1 MPFIRSLF
9 CLLMLIFVSCSP
21 SKDALQSQSNAPP
34 KIEFLTSPE
43 TAKLGF
49 PFSEAVRVG
58 NMLYLS
64 GQIGTLPGT
73 DQLATGGIQGE
84 TRQTMENI
92 KRVLE
97 ENGSSL
103 SQVVKVTV
111 MLADISEWP
120 ALNEVYVEYFPND
133 KPARSAFAGSG
144 LALNARCEIEVI
156 ATTHGN
162 KR

>member
-1 MPFIRSLF
+1 MPFIRTLF
-9 CLLMLIFVSCSP
+9 CLLIIIFASCS
-21 SKDALQSQSNAPP
+21 QSQDVSQSQRTAQPD
-34 KIEFLTSPE
+34 IEFLTAPE

-120 ALNEVYVEYFPND
+120 ALNEVYVEYFPNE

-156 ATTHGN
+156 AVTQRN
-162 KR
+162 KP